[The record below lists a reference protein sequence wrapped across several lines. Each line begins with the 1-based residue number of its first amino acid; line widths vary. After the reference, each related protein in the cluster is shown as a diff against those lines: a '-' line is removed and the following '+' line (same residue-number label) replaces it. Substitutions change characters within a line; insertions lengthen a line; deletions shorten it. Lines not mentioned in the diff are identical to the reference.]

1 MILSIPQGIFHNQI
15 LRILKIYSET
25 DGLGKGRV
33 LDALAYFDHPCGRN

>member
-25 DGLGKGRV
+25 DGLGEGKGAGCIG
-33 LDALAYFDHPCGRN
+33 LF